1 MFWLFALPLLAS
13 GVQVGGVPAGLKAQ
27 VNPKALEYGKQFGL
41 RMVNSMLKKDAIP
54 DIHGSQDV
62 PLLGDV
68 QYSVTGIQIHQ
79 LQLDDSA
86 ISFSKGLGVNLT
98 IQNGQVSLSGNWK
111 LRTVFGPDGGT
122 VDITVQPLSLSTLLV
137 VGKEGRGRPLV
148 RVSRCRANVED
159 LVVKF
164 HGGNSF
170 LPAALQ
176 LEPKDPR
183 LLSASSP
190 SKPLCLVS
198 SFLAAYG

>member
-164 HGGNSF
+164 HGGN
-170 LPAALQ
+170 
-176 LEPKDPR
+176 R
-183 LLSASSP
+183 
-190 SKPLCLVS
+190 
-198 SFLAAYG
+198 